1 MIIIKHIGDLKK
13 TIAQFKKSHWRIGF
27 VPTMGAL
34 HEGHISLINK
44 SKQEMDIS
52 ICSIFVN
59 PTQFNN
65 AADFEKYPI
74 TLEKDIIFLESAGC
88 DVLFLPSA
96 QEMYPPNDPVLF
108 YDLGYIETLLEG
120 KYRPGHFQ
128 GVCRIV
134 DKLLK
139 AVNPDNLYLGQK
151 DYQQCMV
158 IQKMIEL
165 KKYTT
170 QLVIGETV
178 READGL
184 AKSSRNMR
192 LNEAEKKQ
200 ALFIIDT
207 LKTIKEK
214 INNSNP
220 DILIEEAEKS
230 LTLLGFK
237 VDYVAI
243 ADAKNLQPIEV
254 KNGDQKKVALIA
266 AFINDIRLI
275 DNLLLN

>member
-13 TIAQFKKSHWRIGF
+13 TIALFKKSQLRIGF

-44 SKQEMDIS
+44 SKQQMDIT

-65 AADFEKYPI
+65 AADFEKYPMTI
-74 TLEKDIIFLESAGC
+74 EKDIIFLESAGC

-96 QEMYPPNDPVLF
+96 QEMYPPNDPVLI

-134 DKLLK
+134 DKLLNIVS
-139 AVNPDNLYLGQK
+139 ADNLYLGQK

-158 IQKMIEL
+158 IQKMIEI
-165 KKYTT
+165 KQYPT
-170 QLVIGETV
+170 QLVIGETI
-178 READGL
+178 RESDGL

-192 LNEAEKKQ
+192 LDEAERKQ
-200 ALFIIDT
+200 ALLIIET
-207 LKTIKEK
+207 LRTIKEK

-220 DILIEEAEKS
+220 DTLIKDAEKS
-230 LTLLGFK
+230 LTLQGFK

-243 ADAKNLQPIEV
+243 ADANNLQPIEI

>member
-1 MIIIKHIGDLKK
+1 MIIIKHIEDLKK
-13 TIAQFKKSHWRIGF
+13 TIALFKKSQIRIGF

-44 SKQEMDIS
+44 SKQQMNIS

-65 AADFEKYPI
+65 AADFEKYPV

-96 QEMYPPNDPVLF
+96 QEMYPPNDPVIF

-134 DKLLK
+134 DKLLD
-139 AVNPDNLYLGQK
+139 AVTPDKLYLGQK

-158 IQKMIEL
+158 IQK
-165 KKYTT
+165 
-170 QLVIGETV
+170 
-178 READGL
+178 
-184 AKSSRNMR
+184 
-192 LNEAEKKQ
+192 
-200 ALFIIDT
+200 
-207 LKTIKEK
+207 
-214 INNSNP
+214 
-220 DILIEEAEKS
+220 
-230 LTLLGFK
+230 
-237 VDYVAI
+237 
-243 ADAKNLQPIEV
+243 
-254 KNGDQKKVALIA
+254 
-266 AFINDIRLI
+266 
-275 DNLLLN
+275 

>member
-1 MIIIKHIGDLKK
+1 
-13 TIAQFKKSHWRIGF
+13 
-27 VPTMGAL
+27 
-34 HEGHISLINK
+34 
-44 SKQEMDIS
+44 MDIT

-65 AADFEKYPI
+65 AADFEKYPMTI
-74 TLEKDIIFLESAGC
+74 EKDIIFLESAGC

-96 QEMYPPNDPVLF
+96 QEMYPPNDPVIF

-134 DKLLK
+134 DKLLD
-139 AVNPDNLYLGQK
+139 AVTPDKLYLGQK

-165 KKYTT
+165 KQYPT
-170 QLVIGETV
+170 QLVICETV
-178 READGL
+178 REPDGL
-184 AKSSRNMR
+184 AKSSRNIR
-192 LNEAEKKQ
+192 LDKAGRKQ
-200 ALFIIDT
+200 ALFIIET
-207 LKTIKEK
+207 LRTNKQK
-214 INNSNP
+214 INDTDP

-230 LTLLGFK
+230 LTLQGFK

-243 ADAKNLQPIEV
+243 ADANNLQPVEIKSE
-254 KNGDQKKVALIA
+254 DQKKVALIA

>member
-1 MIIIKHIGDLKK
+1 MIIIKHIEDLKK
-13 TIAQFKKSHWRIGF
+13 TIALFKKSQLRTGF

-44 SKQEMDIS
+44 SKKQMDIT

-65 AADFEKYPI
+65 AADFEKYPMTI
-74 TLEKDIIFLESAGC
+74 EKDIIFLESAGC

-96 QEMYPPNDPVLF
+96 QEMYPPNDPVIF

-134 DKLLK
+134 DKLLD
-139 AVNPDNLYLGQK
+139 AVTPDKLYLGQK

-165 KKYTT
+165 KQYPT
-170 QLVIGETV
+170 QLVICETV
-178 READGL
+178 REPDGL
-184 AKSSRNMR
+184 AKSSRNIR
-192 LNEAEKKQ
+192 LDEAERKQ
-200 ALFIIDT
+200 ALFIIET
-207 LKTIKEK
+207 LRTIKEK

-220 DILIEEAEKS
+220 DTLIMEAEKS
-230 LTLLGFK
+230 LTLQGFK
-237 VDYVAI
+237 VDYVSI
-243 ADAKNLQPIEV
+243 ADANNLQPIEIN
-254 KNGDQKKVALIA
+254 NGDQKKVALIA